1 MELIKIG
8 DFKVAITSLQ
18 VAEITGKRHDNVMR
32 DIADES
38 NKLGVEISQLIFEE
52 CSYTNSN
59 NRKMPMYN
67 LSRDG
72 AMQLGARYDAT
83 TRYKMIQR
91 INELENMVSQISDE
105 QRLLLGL
112 FSNDYMVVA
121 NSHKAL
127 VELKTKPLVEV
138 IEKQK
143 PKVEYHDT
151 VLNVEGLITTT
162 NIAKDLG
169 MSAIQLNKI
178 LHEKGIQYKKSKTWL
193 LYDKHQNKVPEY
205 ADYKIGEY
213 GQSLQW
219 TEKGRQWI
227 IDILNK

>member
-18 VAEITGKRHDNVMR
+18 VAEITGKLHKNVMA
-32 DIADES
+32 DIKDEIS
-38 NKLGVEISQLIFEE
+38 KLGVEIAELIFKP
-52 CSYTNSN
+52 SYYKDKN
-59 NRKMPMYN
+59 NQSRPMFE
-67 LSRDG
+67 LTRDG
-72 AMQLGARYDAT
+72 AMQIGARYDAT

-112 FSNDYMVVA
+112 FSNDHMVVA

-151 VLNVEGLITTT
+151 VLNPQGLVTTT

-193 LYDKHQNKVPEY
+193 LYDKYQNKVPEY

-227 IDILNK
+227 IDILK